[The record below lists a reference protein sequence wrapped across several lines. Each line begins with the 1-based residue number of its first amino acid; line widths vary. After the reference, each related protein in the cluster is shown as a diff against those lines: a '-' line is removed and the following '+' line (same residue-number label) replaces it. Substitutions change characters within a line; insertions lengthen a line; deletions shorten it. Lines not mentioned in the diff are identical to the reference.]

1 MTLFCPKKDHYW
13 NIRIAFLL
21 LLLGDNRTAYWTD
34 TLLSLY
40 LQNNLFYNT
49 IELVGGLQSYSAFG
63 NLKIYG
69 QWSTSNKCNCYKNVV
84 CTKWVCIK
92 VYENNVTW
100 TKLLLYRKLFTSHMF
115 PTRNEQFQK
124 PMLLL
129 STYYVLHRLVNR
141 ERRLDFYAWKLEK
154 LYMMSRKSF
163 RQ

>member
-92 VYENNVTW
+92 VYENNVTRS
-100 TKLLLYRKLFTSHMF
+100 KLLLCRKLFTSHMF
-115 PTRNEQFQK
+115 PIRNDQFQ
-124 PMLLL
+124 
-129 STYYVLHRLVNR
+129 RLCWFFLIKTDAVIELISCCASFR
-141 ERRLDFYAWKLEK
+141 FPFLEIYK
-154 LYMMSRKSF
+154 LYMTNSKEF
-163 RQ
+163 

>member
-69 QWSTSNKCNCYKNVV
+69 RWSTSNKCNCYKNVV

-115 PTRNEQFQK
+115 PTRNEQFQ
-124 PMLLL
+124 
-129 STYYVLHRLVNR
+129 RLCWSFWIKRVR
-141 ERRLDFYAWKLEK
+141 LLDFLCLEIYE
-154 LYMMSRKSF
+154 LYMRNSKEF
-163 RQ
+163 